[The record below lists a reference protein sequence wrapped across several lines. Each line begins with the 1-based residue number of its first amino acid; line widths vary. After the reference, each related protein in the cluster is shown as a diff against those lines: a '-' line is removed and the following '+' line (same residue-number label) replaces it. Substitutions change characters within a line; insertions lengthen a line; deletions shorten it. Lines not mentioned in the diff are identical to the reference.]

1 MTNFIF
7 VNNSIGWRS
16 KIMYKILSST
26 SPFGNL
32 TCPGIRKK
40 KEVEKRN
47 MDLCTELME
56 PE

>member
-1 MTNFIF
+1 
-7 VNNSIGWRS
+7 
-16 KIMYKILSST
+16 MYKILSST